1 MHAITRRVTFEREVE
16 REGEQKRVFTITTIC
31 GGRKQ
36 EESAA
41 YLITSC
47 LLSPQSNHIQKS
59 HTKLKAKKLYTG
71 QLKKQVLKK
80 SQKSELDLSTCNAAR
95 HAGGYRM

>member
-1 MHAITRRVTFEREVE
+1 MHAITRRVTFEREAE

-59 HTKLKAKKLYTG
+59 HTKFQQKKVVYRPV
-71 QLKKQVLKK
+71 KKTSTQKVTEIRIR
-80 SQKSELDLSTCNAAR
+80 SQYL
-95 HAGGYRM
+95 